1 MKLIDKQFIS
11 ARECFGSNLSHCSRT
26 LSSEFLRELAKFD
39 GRSFTIIPRFSHCEN
54 ISSAIESI
62 AFDALSNPDNRCEK
76 IKRLNNFVILIIT
89 TYNGFVEESMVYVS
103 IFISAI

>member
-11 ARECFGSNLSHCSRT
+11 ARKCFGSNLSHCSRT

-54 ISSAIESI
+54 IWYVIESI
-62 AFDALSNPDNRCEK
+62 AFDSPSNLDNRRVR
-76 IKRLNNFVILIIT
+76 IKRLNNLLL
-89 TYNGFVEESMVYVS
+89 SHSYVQ
-103 IFISAI
+103 